1 MANLT
6 NNNTF
11 TVLIEF
17 EKWLKDWALRVIMY
31 QI

>member
-17 EKWLKDWALRVIMY
+17 AKWYNEQGITRNYVI
-31 QI
+31 